1 MVGHFKKSFP
11 QAKKDKQ
18 KLEGKPVLAQIF
30 VITQA
35 DAAASPSMVR
45 GQLLINN
52 SHFNV
57 LFDFGTIHS
66 YVVSRVINLLGRP
79 YDLLERGFGTL
90 MPSGKLVISN
100 KRTRSMPVRIE
111 DRELRADLIELKL
124 TEFDIILGMDFL
136 SKHLANI
143 DYKQKMM
150 TF

>member
-1 MVGHFKKSFP
+1 MVGHFKKSFH

-18 KLEGKPVLAQIF
+18 KLEAKPVLAQIF

-57 LFDFGTIHS
+57 LFDFRTIHS

-90 MPSGKLVISN
+90 MPSGKLV
-100 KRTRSMPVRIE
+100 MPIRIE